1 MLLVN
6 ISPGSFLWDIQIVSA
21 QIFKDKVPSALY
33 DVLQS
38 MTEATLCKWTGV
50 LGTTVAERS
59 GCREATQQQ
68 QRN

>member
-38 MTEATLCKWTGV
+38 MTEATLLQVDWSTGYNCRRKKWV
-50 LGTTVAERS
+50 
-59 GCREATQQQ
+59 
-68 QRN
+68 